1 MSRTVATKLGREI
14 RVQLGWKIAAR
25 RNQLG
30 LSQKALSEV
39 LGVTSAMLTRIEQGE
54 SDPSA
59 AVLIDLQAALG
70 VSINSFFIDMP
81 KLPKN
86 RLPEIEHEMVD
97 EVAQLLEIYDKIQN
111 TEKRSRISALVR
123 SLALSDDY

>member
-14 RVQLGWKIAAR
+14 RVRLGRKIAAR

-30 LSQKALSEV
+30 LSQKALGEA
-39 LGVTSAMLTRIEQGE
+39 LGVTSAMVTHIEQGQ

-59 AVLIDLQAALG
+59 SVLIDLQAALG
-70 VSINSFFIDMP
+70 VSLDSFFNDMP

-97 EVAQLLEIYDKIQN
+97 EVAQLLEIYYRIQN
-111 TEKRSRISALVR
+111 TEKRLRISALVR
-123 SLALSDDY
+123 SLALSKDY